1 MEEDE
6 FANDDDRDVR
16 GQRDEQPENNS
27 GFRWLAQIYN
37 KLVFYGLDE
46 QVVSSRRSR
55 PRPTSYGKSPFFTK
69 SESIGQ
75 KIIEEEGNE
84 NTQTSG
90 FRPNSASEAP
100 SSSSRPANRRA
111 PQRPTARPRLE
122 QRSPEDVVQSFMNKI
137 DDLSEDL
144 QVLDVTIADLEL
156 RGEDATELVARRER
170 LASAIES
177 AQIEY
182 VNYLDAMQVD
192 SG

>member
-6 FANDDDRDVR
+6 FDNDDDRDKR
-16 GQRDEQPENNS
+16 EQKDEQPENNG

-84 NTQTSG
+84 NTQNSG
-90 FRPNSASEAP
+90 FRPSSEAP

-111 PQRPTARPRLE
+111 PQRPTARPRPE
-122 QRSPEDVVQSFMNKI
+122 QPSPEAVIQELMNKI

-156 RGEDATELVARRER
+156 RGEDATEVIGRRER

>member
-6 FANDDDRDVR
+6 FDNDDDRDRR
-16 GQRDEQPENNS
+16 GLRDEQPENNG

-46 QVVSSRRSR
+46 QVVSSRQSR

-84 NTQTSG
+84 NTQNSG
-90 FRPNSASEAP
+90 FRPSSEAP

-111 PQRPTARPRLE
+111 PQRPTARPRPE
-122 QRSPEDVVQSFMNKI
+122 RRSPEDVVQSLMTKI

-156 RGEDATELVARRER
+156 RGEDATELIARRER

-182 VNYLDAMQVD
+182 VNYLDALQVD